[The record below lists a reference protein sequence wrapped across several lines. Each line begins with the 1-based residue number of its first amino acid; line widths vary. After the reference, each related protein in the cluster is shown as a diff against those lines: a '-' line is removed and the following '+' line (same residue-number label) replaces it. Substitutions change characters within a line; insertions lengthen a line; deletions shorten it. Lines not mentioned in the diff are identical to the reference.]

1 MILTAPHI
9 DHRSRHQ
16 CRKLVLI
23 VAPSSSTLGLPE
35 NQCLYD
41 AGPFVDG
48 NIQAMAGHEDGI
60 IGFGFD
66 AAEAGEVVLR
76 YLHIARAQS

>member
-1 MILTAPHI
+1 MSKTRFNRCAQFI
-9 DHRSRHQ
+9 DARLA
-16 CRKLVLI
+16 C
-23 VAPSSSTLGLPE
+23 E
-35 NQCLYD
+35 MQCLYD
-41 AGPFVDG
+41 AGAFVDG
-48 NIQAMAGHEDGI
+48 NIRAMAGHEDGI